1 MARLQ
6 KHEVVVFSHV
16 ESSRLTVLFINPLRL
31 RSLESM
37 PTQGQDSLP
46 LQMMPC
52 KSENSSKQTMQTRW
66 RAGSFCS
73 SMARQFWSHYVRSLH
88 SERGGQWPKSLV
100 GRFLGWA
107 ANQTSIFP
115 RLLASFFLS
124 SASWGRWLYG
134 ENTGCLIPLR
144 PCPTD
149 LSWLFVA
156 CQHAGKVEDAKY
168 HSHKASSTL
177 SLFAF
182 QWNMDGLGKLSTCR
196 CRVLH

>member
-52 KSENSSKQTMQTRW
+52 KSENSSKQTMQARLSW

-88 SERGGQWPKSLV
+88 SERDGQ
-100 GRFLGWA
+100 
-107 ANQTSIFP
+107 
-115 RLLASFFLS
+115 
-124 SASWGRWLYG
+124 
-134 ENTGCLIPLR
+134 
-144 PCPTD
+144 
-149 LSWLFVA
+149 
-156 CQHAGKVEDAKY
+156 
-168 HSHKASSTL
+168 
-177 SLFAF
+177 
-182 QWNMDGLGKLSTCR
+182 
-196 CRVLH
+196 